1 MNAVWQVQEAKS
13 HFSELVERA
22 QREGPQLITR
32 HGRPVA
38 RVVALGAADTAG
50 AAGTEAQSDDG
61 FVEFLLNAPK
71 LEGGLPAMPRSAE
84 AGRPPLFGEQ

>member
-1 MNAVWQVQEAKS
+1 MTTVWQVQEAKS
-13 HFSELVERA
+13 RFSELVECA

-32 HGRPVA
+32 HGRPVV
-38 RVVALGAADTAG
+38 RVVALGDAEI
-50 AAGTEAQSDDG
+50 AGTEAQSDDG
-61 FVEFLLNAPK
+61 FVEFLLSAPK

>member
-13 HFSELVERA
+13 HFSELVECA

-38 RVVALGAADTAG
+38 RVVALDTAD
-50 AAGTEAQSDDG
+50 AASTEAQSDDG
-61 FVEFLLNAPK
+61 FVDFLLSAPK
-71 LEGGLPAMPRSAE
+71 LEGGLPALPRSAE

>member
-13 HFSELVERA
+13 RFSELVERA

-38 RVVALGAADTAG
+38 RVVALGAAD
-50 AAGTEAQSDDG
+50 AAGTEVQSDDG

-71 LEGGLPAMPRSAE
+71 LEGGLPAMPRSPE

>member
-38 RVVALGAADTAG
+38 RVVALDTAD
-50 AAGTEAQSDDG
+50 AASTEAQSDDG
-61 FVEFLLNAPK
+61 FVDFLLSAPK
-71 LEGGLPAMPRSAE
+71 LEGGLPALPRSAE

>member
-38 RVVALGAADTAG
+38 RVVALGDAD
-50 AAGTEAQSDDG
+50 TEAQSDDG
-61 FVEFLLNAPK
+61 FVDFLLNAPK

>member
-1 MNAVWQVQEAKS
+1 MTTVWQVQEAKS
-13 HFSELVERA
+13 RFSELVECA

-38 RVVALGAADTAG
+38 RVVALGDDDT
-50 AAGTEAQSDDG
+50 AGTEAQSDDG
-61 FVEFLLNAPK
+61 FVAFLLSAPK
-71 LEGGLPAMPRSAE
+71 LEGGLPAMPRSTD